1 MPQAGPAPGPAAGVH
16 PADPVPRPP
25 AELPGLVPSEALVLG
40 GAVGLAGVVFRLA
53 GQFLGVVSF
62 LAGPFGGLLRPAGL
76 FLGPVEPALR
86 LLGRGSGLCGHLV
99 RPRLLLGVGP
109 APGQVGGLGGHV
121 GGGVRY
127 RGGFLGPFGP
137 LLSLIGPVLRLVG
150 PPPRPLGEFLRLLG
164 VRPGLADPL
173 LAVPLLVAPAPGCLR
188 CSPVLPPTALS
199 ASASFSTAC
208 LATLYGS
215 PVSAIR

>member
-40 GAVGLAGVVFRLA
+40 GAVGLAGEVFRLA

-62 LAGPFGGLLRPAGL
+62 LAGPFGGLLRPAGR
-76 FLGPVEPALR
+76 FLGSVEPALR
-86 LLGRGSGLCGHLV
+86 LPGRGSSLCGHLV

-127 RGGFLGPFGP
+127 RGGFLGPFRP

-164 VRPGLADPL
+164 VRPGRRSL
-173 LAVPLLVAPAPGCLR
+173 LAVPLLAGSLLAG